1 MAGCPIRRAGET
13 TTRKASGNGNGHP
26 RAGLPVVA
34 WRRLSPGEKLERLF
48 GSLSTMADILSWTAG
63 DLDPARLNV
72 QASLARMVL
81 MIGARAGLLDDR
93 ATTARGWS
101 GSKS

>member
-1 MAGCPIRRAGET
+1 
-13 TTRKASGNGNGHP
+13 
-26 RAGLPVVA
+26 
-34 WRRLSPGEKLERLF
+34 
-48 GSLSTMADILSWTAG
+48 MADILSWTAG

>member
-1 MAGCPIRRAGET
+1 MATATRAPASRSSRGAGFRRA
-13 TTRKASGNGNGHP
+13 RSSNGC
-26 RAGLPVVA
+26 L
-34 WRRLSPGEKLERLF
+34 

-93 ATTARGWS
+93 ATTAKRLERLEELACQRAETGA
-101 GSKS
+101 